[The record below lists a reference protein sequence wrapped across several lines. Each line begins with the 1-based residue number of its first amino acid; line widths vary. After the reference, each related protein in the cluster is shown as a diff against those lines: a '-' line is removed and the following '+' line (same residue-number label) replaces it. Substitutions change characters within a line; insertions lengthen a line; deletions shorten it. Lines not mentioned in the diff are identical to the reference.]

1 MIYLVIVSESEVT
14 SMAKR
19 MSAKDARS
27 KFADLLGSVN
37 YGGEEVIVERSG
49 RPVAAVIPVP
59 VYERLVAERK
69 ARFEVIERVR
79 SYSNEAAVEEIES
92 DVRDAVTKVRERRA
106 AGRS

>member
-1 MIYLVIVSESEVT
+1 MI
-14 SMAKR
+14 MAKR

-27 KFADLLGSVN
+27 KFSDLLGTVN

-59 VYERLVAERK
+59 VYERLVAERQT
-69 ARFEVIERVR
+69 RFEVMERIR
-79 SYSNEAAVEEIES
+79 SRVPKASLEEIET
-92 DVRDAVTKVRERRA
+92 DVRQAVAKVRSRRA

>member
-1 MIYLVIVSESEVT
+1 MI
-14 SMAKR
+14 MAKR

-27 KFADLLGSVN
+27 KFSDLLGTVN

-59 VYERLVAERK
+59 VYERLVAERQT
-69 ARFEVIERVR
+69 RFEVIERIR
-79 SYSNEAAVEEIES
+79 SRLPKTSLEEIET
-92 DVRDAVTKVRERRA
+92 DVRDAVAKVRSRRA

>member
-1 MIYLVIVSESEVT
+1 
-14 SMAKR
+14 MAKR

-27 KFADLLGSVN
+27 KFSDLLGSVN

-49 RPVAAVIPVP
+49 RSVAAVIPVP

-69 ARFEVIERVR
+69 TRFEVIDRVR
-79 SYSNEAAVEEIES
+79 SRLPETSIEAIES
-92 DVRDAVTKVRERRA
+92 DVREAIAKVRSRHA

>member
-1 MIYLVIVSESEVT
+1 
-14 SMAKR
+14 MAKR

-27 KFADLLGSVN
+27 KFSDLLGTVH

-59 VYERLVAERK
+59 AYERLVAERQT
-69 ARFEVIERVR
+69 RFEVIERVR
-79 SYSNEAAVEEIES
+79 SRLRKTSIEAIET
-92 DVRDAVTKVRERRA
+92 DVREAVAKVRSRHA

>member
-1 MIYLVIVSESEVT
+1 MI
-14 SMAKR
+14 MAKK

-27 KFADLLGSVN
+27 KFSDLLGTVN

-59 VYERLVAERK
+59 VYERLVAERQT
-69 ARFEVIERVR
+69 RFEVIERVR
-79 SYSNEAAVEEIES
+79 SRAPKASLEEIEA
-92 DVRDAVTKVRERRA
+92 DVRQAVAKVRSRRA

>member
-1 MIYLVIVSESEVT
+1 
-14 SMAKR
+14 MAKR

-27 KFADLLGSVN
+27 KFSDLLGTVN

-59 VYERLVAERK
+59 VYERLVAERQT
-69 ARFEVIERVR
+69 RFEVIERVR
-79 SYSNEAAVEEIES
+79 SRVPKASLEEIET
-92 DVRDAVTKVRERRA
+92 DVRQAFAKVRSRRA

>member
-1 MIYLVIVSESEVT
+1 
-14 SMAKR
+14 MAKR

-27 KFADLLGSVN
+27 KFSDLLGSVN

-59 VYERLVAERK
+59 VYERLVAERQT
-69 ARFEVIERVR
+69 RFEVIERVR
-79 SYSNEAAVEEIES
+79 SRQPKTSIEAIEA
-92 DVRDAVTKVRERRA
+92 DVREAVAKVRRRHA

>member
-1 MIYLVIVSESEVT
+1 
-14 SMAKR
+14 MAKR

-69 ARFEVIERVR
+69 ARFEVMDRVR
-79 SYSNEAAVEEIES
+79 SYSTEATVEEIES
-92 DVRDAVTKVRERRA
+92 DVGEAVAKVRSRHSK
-106 AGRS
+106 GRS

>member
-1 MIYLVIVSESEVT
+1 MNESEET
-14 SMAKR
+14 TMAKR

-27 KFADLLGSVN
+27 KFSDLLGRVN

-69 ARFEVIERVR
+69 ARFEVIDRIR
-79 SYSNEAAVEEIES
+79 ARLPEASIEAIQA
-92 DVRDAVTKVRERRA
+92 DVHEAIAKVRKGHA

>member
-1 MIYLVIVSESEVT
+1 MT
-14 SMAKR
+14 KR
-19 MSAKDARS
+19 MSAKEARS
-27 KFADLLGSVN
+27 KFSDLLGSVN

-69 ARFEVIERVR
+69 TRFEVIDRVR
-79 SYSNEAAVEEIES
+79 SRLPETSIEAIET
-92 DVRDAVTKVRERRA
+92 DVREAVTKVRSRHA

>member
-1 MIYLVIVSESEVT
+1 
-14 SMAKR
+14 MAKR

-27 KFADLLGSVN
+27 KFSDLLGTVN

-59 VYERLVAERK
+59 VYERLVAERQT
-69 ARFEVIERVR
+69 RFEVIERVR
-79 SYSNEAAVEEIES
+79 SRVPKASLEEIET
-92 DVRDAVTKVRERRA
+92 DVRQAVAKVRSRRA

>member
-1 MIYLVIVSESEVT
+1 
-14 SMAKR
+14 MARR

-27 KFADLLGSVN
+27 KFSDLLGSVN

-69 ARFEVIERVR
+69 ARFEVIDRVR
-79 SYSNEAAVEEIES
+79 SRVPETSIEAIET
-92 DVRDAVTKVRERRA
+92 DVSEAIAKARKRHA

>member
-1 MIYLVIVSESEVT
+1 
-14 SMAKR
+14 MAKK

-27 KFADLLGSVN
+27 KFSDLLGTVN

-59 VYERLVAERK
+59 VYERLVAERQT
-69 ARFEVIERVR
+69 RFEVIERVR
-79 SYSNEAAVEEIES
+79 SRAPKVSLEEIEA
-92 DVRDAVTKVRERRA
+92 DVRQAVAKVRSRRA

>member
-1 MIYLVIVSESEVT
+1 
-14 SMAKR
+14 MAKR

-37 YGGEEVIVERSG
+37 YGGEGIIVERSG

-79 SYSNEAAVEEIES
+79 SRSAGATVEDIES
-92 DVRDAVTKVRERRA
+92 DVLAAVTKVRSRHA

>member
-1 MIYLVIVSESEVT
+1 
-14 SMAKR
+14 MAKR

-27 KFADLLGSVN
+27 KFSDLLGTVN

-59 VYERLVAERK
+59 VYERLVAERQ

-79 SYSNEAAVEEIES
+79 SRVSETSLEAIEI
-92 DVRDAVTKVRERRA
+92 DVREAVTKVRSRRA
-106 AGRS
+106 ASRS

>member
-1 MIYLVIVSESEVT
+1 
-14 SMAKR
+14 MAKR
-19 MSAKDARS
+19 MSAKEARS

-69 ARFEVIERVR
+69 ARFEVIDRVR
-79 SYSNEAAVEEIES
+79 SHSTGATVEEIES
-92 DVRDAVTKVRERRA
+92 DVRDAVTKVRKRRA
-106 AGRS
+106 ASRS

>member
-1 MIYLVIVSESEVT
+1 
-14 SMAKR
+14 MAKR

-27 KFADLLGSVN
+27 KFSDLLGTVN

-59 VYERLVAERK
+59 VYERLVAERQ

-79 SYSNEAAVEEIES
+79 SRVSETTLEAIEI
-92 DVRDAVTKVRERRA
+92 DVREAVTKVRSRRA
-106 AGRS
+106 ASRS

>member
-1 MIYLVIVSESEVT
+1 
-14 SMAKR
+14 MAKK

-27 KFADLLGSVN
+27 KFSDLLGTVN

-59 VYERLVAERK
+59 VYERLVAERQT
-69 ARFEVIERVR
+69 RFEVIERVR
-79 SYSNEAAVEEIES
+79 SRAPKASLEEIEA
-92 DVRDAVTKVRERRA
+92 DVRQAVAKVRSRRA

>member
-1 MIYLVIVSESEVT
+1 
-14 SMAKR
+14 MAKR

-27 KFADLLGSVN
+27 KFSDLLGTVN

-59 VYERLVAERK
+59 VYERLVAERQRSRVPK
-69 ARFEVIERVR
+69 A
-79 SYSNEAAVEEIES
+79 SLEEIET
-92 DVRDAVTKVRERRA
+92 DVRQAVAKVRSRRA

>member
-1 MIYLVIVSESEVT
+1 
-14 SMAKR
+14 MAKR

-27 KFADLLGSVN
+27 KFSDLLGTVN

-59 VYERLVAERK
+59 VYERLVAERQT
-69 ARFEVIERVR
+69 RFEVIDRVR
-79 SYSNEAAVEEIES
+79 SRLPETSIEAIET
-92 DVRDAVTKVRERRA
+92 DVRKAVAKVRSRRA

>member
-1 MIYLVIVSESEVT
+1 MI
-14 SMAKR
+14 MAKR

-27 KFADLLGSVN
+27 KFSDLLGTVN

-59 VYERLVAERK
+59 VYERLVAERQT
-69 ARFEVIERVR
+69 RFEVIERVR
-79 SYSNEAAVEEIES
+79 SRVPKASLEEIET
-92 DVRDAVTKVRERRA
+92 DVRQAVAKVRSRRA

>member
-1 MIYLVIVSESEVT
+1 
-14 SMAKR
+14 MAKR

-27 KFADLLGSVN
+27 KFSDLLGTVN

-59 VYERLVAERK
+59 VYERLVAERQT
-69 ARFEVIERVR
+69 RFEVMERIR
-79 SYSNEAAVEEIES
+79 SRVPKASLEEIET
-92 DVRDAVTKVRERRA
+92 DVRQAVAKVRSRRA

>member
-1 MIYLVIVSESEVT
+1 
-14 SMAKR
+14 MAKK
-19 MSAKDARS
+19 MSAKDARN

-69 ARFEVIERVR
+69 ARFEVIDRFR
-79 SYSNEAAVEEIES
+79 SYATEATAEVIES
-92 DVRDAVTKVRERRA
+92 DVREAVAKVRSRHA